1 MAPSILHRAL
11 SFSNLPV
18 HRRDVSQL
26 QEALAVSNRHEGLAL
41 LTRIAEDTDCCN
53 PSPSLPNHLALEKS
67 LISKILRLRE
77 ALDLQCQSSCS
88 ALDQLLLD
96 TLEALKIAYPK
107 CLSGLSGNERS
118 SVQQGCYSENKQLSN
133 SGSAEKQTE
142 IESKSLDHVGERVIR
157 MLDKVTPVVKEM
169 FSFTESSSSAKLASS
184 ALPEDLPERRS
195 LPPVLCRSRSPAH
208 NGSATHH
215 PSQNDE
221 VAMPCQDDATR
232 HVLEHCRVGEP
243 APWQEAD
250 KGSCASRCEPPS
262 TPSPTG
268 LRLQS
273 TPPSL
278 SPHPLSAPPPSPVPM
293 VGLPMLLQSWEAME
307 DDNAATAVVP
317 PPPTGAQHPEAELAT
332 HHDMASFSFKS
343 GKEGSSA
350 SCVSTEAGQRTSPSS
365 MDSKTKSMQPPVQDG
380 NDTLPLSSSPPLSPP
395 EHRAR
400 VQEGAPSTGKP
411 VEVAASASPPPP
423 PPPLEQGGPPAKV
436 SRAPPPPPPGN
447 IAAALRAKKAA
458 SKLKRSTQM
467 GSLYRHLRDR
477 VEGSGCTHAGKR
489 QTGKRP
495 RAPGGAKSDAGQQG
509 MADALAEM
517 TKRSAYFRQIEED
530 AESHAATILELKDA
544 IGSFQSGDM
553 AELVRFHQHVEQ
565 QLACLTDE
573 TQVLARFEGFPSKK
587 LESLRMAAALYT
599 KLDGTVSKLKGWK
612 LAGPVSQQLDKVEG
626 YFSKIKDDVDMIER
640 NKDEE
645 MKRFQSHGIR
655 FDLGVPLV
663 RIKERMVDLSSN
675 CVELALKESQDAKE
689 MSSHSKSS
697 NAQAGGGLSRMLWR
711 VFQLAFKVYSFAG
724 GQDERA
730 DQLTSILAR
739 KIEEHPIIHIG
750 ISKILGPNCGSKSTS
765 AFYILFN
772 CLFITRVW
780 ELPAL
785 IKLAKC
791 CKKPH
796 HVHIVLYF
804 NNQLKLIPHSPEQL
818 PSLLQVSHM
827 TTGSK

>member
-1 MAPSILHRAL
+1 MSQCNEPMVPSKA
-11 SFSNLPV
+11 
-18 HRRDVSQL
+18 D
-26 QEALAVSNRHEGLAL
+26 LAVSNRREGLAL

-53 PSPSLPNHLALEKS
+53 PGPSLTNHLVLEKS

-77 ALDLQCQSSCS
+77 ALDLPCQSSCN

-107 CLSGLSGNERS
+107 CLSGLSGNHRS
-118 SVQQGCYSENKQLSN
+118 SVQQGLVHLHKVLMLVQGCYSENKPLSN
-133 SGSAEKQTE
+133 SGSAEKQTD
-142 IESKSLDHVGERVIR
+142 IESKSLDHVGECVIG
-157 MLDKVTPVVKEM
+157 MLDQVTPVVKEM
-169 FSFTESSSSAKLASS
+169 FNFMESSSSANLAPS
-184 ALPEDLPERRS
+184 ALPEDLPERSR

-208 NGSATHH
+208 DGSATHH
-215 PSQNDE
+215 PSQSEE
-221 VAMPCQDDATR
+221 VAMPCQDGATR
-232 HVLEHCRVGEP
+232 HAEHCRV
-243 APWQEAD
+243 Q
-250 KGSCASRCEPPS
+250 EPPS

-268 LRLQS
+268 LVLLQS
-273 TPPSL
+273 TPSSL

-317 PPPTGAQHPEAELAT
+317 PPPTGAPHPEAELAT
-332 HHDMASFSFKS
+332 QHDMASFSFEG
-343 GKEGSSA
+343 GKEGSA
-350 SCVSTEAGQRTSPSS
+350 SCVSTEPGLRSSPPS
-365 MDSKTKSMQPPVQDG
+365 MDSKSMQPPVQDG
-380 NDTLPLSSSPPLSPP
+380 NGTLPIPNAPLSSSPPLPLTA
-395 EHRAR
+395 HRGR
-400 VQEGAPSTGKP
+400 VQEGAPSF
-411 VEVAASASPPPP
+411 EVAASAS

-477 VEGSGCTHAGKR
+477 VEGSGCTHGGKR
-489 QTGKRP
+489 QTGKKP
-495 RAPGGAKSDAGQQG
+495 RAPGGSKSDAGQQG

-530 AESHAATILELKDA
+530 AERHAATILELKDA

-587 LESLRMAAALYT
+587 LESLRMAAALCS

-612 LAGPVSQQLDKVEG
+612 MAGPVSQQLDKVES

-663 RIKERMVDLSSN
+663 WIKECMVDLSSN
-675 CVELALKESQDAKE
+675 CMELALKESQDAKE
-689 MSSHSKSS
+689 TSSHSQSS
-697 NAQAGGGLSRMLWR
+697 SAQAGGLSRMLWR
-711 VFQLAFKVYSFAG
+711 AFQLAFRVYSFAG

-730 DQLTSILAR
+730 DQLTSILAH
-739 KIEEHPIIHIG
+739 KIEEHPHVTSG
-750 ISKILGPNCGSKSTS
+750 GCGRGLMCRPAPAGFVNS
-765 AFYILFN
+765 A
-772 CLFITRVW
+772 
-780 ELPAL
+780 P
-785 IKLAKC
+785 
-791 CKKPH
+791 
-796 HVHIVLYF
+796 
-804 NNQLKLIPHSPEQL
+804 
-818 PSLLQVSHM
+818 
-827 TTGSK
+827 